1 MKKLKN
7 IAFSAIASCAAM
19 LLITS
24 CGADGNNPG
33 YEYMPNMYRSP
44 SIETYGVNEFYPNRM
59 GTRTPVEG
67 TIPRGFKPFEYGD
80 GKEEYL
86 RAGEELMNPLAVSDK
101 VLEDGQAL
109 YEMFCMHCHGKK
121 GDGKGSI
128 THPIYGAIPSY
139 ADKTPNRRP
148 GISMSELT
156 DGHIYHTITYGF
168 NAMGPHA
175 SQLKEEERW
184 KIVHYVHELQS
195 K

>member
-44 SIETYGVNEFYPNRM
+44 SIETYGGNDFYPNGM

-67 TIPRGFKPFEYGD
+67 TIPRGFKPFEFGD
-80 GKEEYL
+80 GTDEYL
-86 RAGEELMNPLAVSDK
+86 RAGEELTNPLANNDK
-101 VLEDGQAL
+101 TIAEGKAL

-128 THPIYGAIPSY
+128 THPIYGAVPSY

-148 GISMSELT
+148 GISMSELN